1 MIEEH
6 KLKLNFQTLRETET
20 RLLYREE
27 EVEKILVS
35 MTSGVHTFIYGSIGT
50 GKTTAVKRAI
60 EKFNDARNKALYISC
75 STCKTVHAV
84 LKELISQIN
93 ANLVSAKIVIEIRS
107 NYDILQQLKAALRKF
122 ERTSFKVV
130 VLDHFQALE
139 ETGIVDNLIEMGFAV
154 ILVSDDAKAIG
165 RLSPSA
171 QSYFANTIHF
181 EDYTQE
187 QLVKIFHSK
196 ARHLIGEGL
205 YTESLATKVAKLS
218 NGNIMYGETLLLAA
232 TLEAVREKKECV
244 DETDVPE
251 LLPSGETISQDEKII
266 LEVLKELNAVQGGE
280 LYKKYCERTKFPKAE
295 RTFRNYMKD
304 LCEKNLVKAI
314 GTNKG
319 RVYEILGN

>member
-1 MIEEH
+1 MIAHHE
-6 KLKLNFQTLRETET
+6 LRVNFETLRETET
-20 RLLYREE
+20 RLLHREE
-27 EVEKILVS
+27 EIEKILVG

-60 EKFNDARNKALYISC
+60 ERFNDARNKALHISC
-75 STCKTVHAV
+75 LTCKTVHAV

-93 ANLVSAKIVIEIRS
+93 ANLVSAHIVIEIRS
-107 NYDILQQLKAALRKF
+107 NYDILQQLKAALKKF

-130 VLDHFQALE
+130 ALDHFQALE
-139 ETGIVDNLIEMGFAV
+139 ETGIVDNLIEMGFTV
-154 ILVSDDAKAIG
+154 ILVSDDAKAVG

-205 YTESLATKVAKLS
+205 YTEPLIAEIAKLS

-232 TLEAVREKKECV
+232 ALEAVRARKECV

-251 LLPSGETISQDEKII
+251 LLPSGETISQDERAI
-266 LEVLKELNAVQGGE
+266 LEVLKEMKAVQGGE
-280 LYKKYCERTKFPKAE
+280 LYKKYCERVKFPKAE
-295 RTFRNYMKD
+295 RTFRNYMQS
-304 LCEKNLVKAI
+304 LCQKNLVKAV

-319 RVYEILGN
+319 RVYEIVQ